1 MLQYTLFFLIHTA
14 WLTSC
19 LRDFILSSHCLK
31 KSTVTG
37 SFYPIT
43 SDTFAAIHHMTVG
56 LVPSLL
62 VIGEDFAALGY
73 MWKSWSGHPH
83 LNAEPAQGQGYDTCL
98 QATHMFVHFIFT

>member
-1 MLQYTLFFLIHTA
+1 M
-14 WLTSC
+14 
-19 LRDFILSSHCLK
+19 
-31 KSTVTG
+31 TG